1 MNQERVKRK
10 LSAILSAGVVGY
22 SRLMGEDEVSTV
34 QTLEA
39 YRKVMSDLIEQFR
52 GRVVDSPGDNLLSEF
67 SSVVDA
73 VQCAVEIHEVI
84 RAKNEE
90 LPEDRRMLFRIG
102 VNLGD
107 VIEEGDRIYGDGVN
121 IAARLEG
128 LAEAGGICIS
138 GSAHEQIENKLAL
151 GYEFLGEHTVKNI
164 TKPVKVYRVPMGPKA
179 AFPKEGDEKKT
190 NLKNWQW
197 TALGAVGAII
207 ILVIAALAIWNVYLR
222 GPSIEQESI
231 EPEQASLV
239 PDVKEAPKTIAV
251 LPFDDLSPEK
261 DQEYFADGIAE
272 ELLNSLTRISELE
285 VRGRTS
291 SFSFKSK
298 EMDLPT
304 ISKMLNV
311 EYILEGSVRKAGE
324 QVRIN
329 TQLINTRKDAHIWSE
344 TYERTMDDIFAI
356 QDDIAQS
363 VADALQITLGVGELG
378 RAPGMTGNVAA
389 YDAYLAGRSLSLQ
402 LGRENVSQ
410 AIEKLEHAVALD
422 PDFAMSWNTLANAYS
437 TAAVPFIPERA
448 EEFLEKREAAL
459 SRVVELIPETNLALG
474 IAASRSGDRVEVER
488 ILKKALSLDPV
499 NYETNSEY
507 RNFLINMGRPTEAMD
522 YTKRLIRIEPMASNA
537 HISLGQ
543 TYNLSGNSDAA
554 AMAYKKARDLSD
566 QPAVPNG
573 SLLLLAME
581 ENNRALIDEYLPLLQ
596 NSDFAGNI
604 NISDT
609 RGIMQVMHALL
620 DTPEQVGAELRL
632 LLTDSTYNNP
642 LARQVI
648 ALWASYFGEFELAL
662 QCCRES
668 IESNLN
674 SIWTIWQPI
683 HKGMRQIP
691 EFKDLV
697 RELGLVDYWRT
708 SGNWG
713 DFCRPVGDDD
723 FECD

>member
-10 LSAILSAGVVGY
+10 LSAILSADVVGY
-22 SRLMGEDEVSTV
+22 SRLMEEDEVSTV
-34 QTLEA
+34 RTLEA

-179 AFPKEGDEKKT
+179 PTPIVKEDKVSSKT
-190 NLKNWQW
+190 WRKA
-197 TALGAVGAII
+197 ALAVVAII
-207 ILVIAALAIWNVYLR
+207 ILGAVAIWYFSFR
-222 GPSIEQESI
+222 Q
-231 EPEQASLV
+231 V
-239 PDVKEAPKTIAV
+239 PVTTDVERVPKTIAV
-251 LPFDDLSPEK
+251 LPFEDLSPKK
-261 DQEYFADGIAE
+261 DQGYFADGIAE

-291 SFSFKSK
+291 SFYFKDRK
-298 EMDLPT
+298 EDLST
-304 ISKMLNV
+304 ISKMLKV

-324 QVRIN
+324 QLRIN
-329 TQLINTRKDAHIWSE
+329 VQLINTRKDAHIWSK
-344 TYERTMDDIFAI
+344 TYEHTLDDIFAI

-378 RAPGMTGNVAA
+378 RSPGMTSNIDA
-389 YDAYLAGRSLSLQ
+389 YDAFLAGRSLTLKV
-402 LGRENVSQ
+402 GRNISQ
-410 AIEKLEHAVALD
+410 AIDQLERAVALD
-422 PDFAMSWNTLANAYS
+422 PDFAIGWDALANAYD
-437 TAAVPFIPERA
+437 TAVPWIPERG
-448 EEFLEKREAAL
+448 EEFLEKKEEAL
-459 SRVVELIPETNLALG
+459 SRVVELIPETDLALG
-474 IAASRSGDRVEVER
+474 IAASLSGDWVEEER
-488 ILKKALSLDPV
+488 LYRKALELNPA
-499 NYETNSEY
+499 NYETNY
-507 RNFLINMGRPTEAMD
+507 DYGFFLIRMGRPTEAINYYQRCVRM
-522 YTKRLIRIEPMASNA
+522 EPLSSLAHSN
-537 HISLGQ
+537 LGL
-543 TYNLSGNSDAA
+543 TYDLSRNIDAA
-554 AMAYKKARDLSD
+554 AMAMKKARDLSD
-566 QPAVPNG
+566 QPTFYNAY
-573 SLLLLAME
+573 LLLLALE
-581 ENNRALIDEYLPLLQ
+581 ENNRALIDEYFALVQ
-596 NSDFAGNI
+596 NGEALV

-609 RGIMQVMHALL
+609 RDILQVMHALL
-620 DTPEQVGAELRL
+620 DTPEKAVAELRL
-632 LLTDSTYNNP
+632 LLTDPAYNNS
-642 LARQVI
+642 LARTWI
-648 ALWASYFGEFELAL
+648 AVWASYFGEHELAL

-668 IESNLN
+668 IGSN
-674 SIWTIWQPI
+674 SEFIWQIWRPI
-683 HKGMRQIP
+683 HKGMRRLP
-691 EFKDLV
+691 GFKDFV
-697 RELGLVDYWRT
+697 RELGLVDYWHT
-708 SGNWG
+708 SGKWG